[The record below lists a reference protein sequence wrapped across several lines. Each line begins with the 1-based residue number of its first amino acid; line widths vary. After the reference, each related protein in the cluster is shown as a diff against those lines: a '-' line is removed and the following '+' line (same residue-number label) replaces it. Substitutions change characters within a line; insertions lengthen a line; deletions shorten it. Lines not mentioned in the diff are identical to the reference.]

1 MNTNDYYSEIFNF
14 DSNCKVQEKVLEN
27 GKKIYVKRFSA
38 RYHEEDTALT
48 MTLAMCTQIGQTD
61 KIAKILSNI
70 RISRVQNSLCDSK
83 GELVS
88 RSFIESILNSSDP
101 EVRKFFDDC
110 YKFVQEVNE
119 VGIFGRL
126 KDDKDGKKNG

>member
-1 MNTNDYYSEIFNF
+1 MNNNDYYSEIFNF

-70 RISRVQNSLCDSK
+70 RISRVQIPYVILK
-83 GELVS
+83 GNWFQGL
-88 RSFIESILNSSDP
+88 L
-101 EVRKFFDDC
+101 
-110 YKFVQEVNE
+110 
-119 VGIFGRL
+119 L
-126 KDDKDGKKNG
+126 KAF